1 MCEFISWIEYRGEVV
16 YLTDEDLNTEKG
28 KELLNYIQDPNDICG
43 HGAIRYFYDIP
54 CGQGTDREV
63 TNLSSPDKLPQEIVK
78 AVKEGRMSA
87 IGYSETLLNNKG
99 LKKLEAIEQP
109 TLEKYEAIK
118 EIAWKKYEAIK
129 EIAWK
134 KYKAI
139 ERPAWEKFEAIE
151 QSALEKYEYEA
162 TKETAYKKYD
172 AKVDSARKK
181 YYATE
186 RSAYKKYEAI
196 KEIAYKKYKAI
207 EQPAFE
213 EYKATKQTTFWKV
226 FKDKKNRQK
235 AWR

>member
-118 EIAWKKYEAIK
+118 EIAWKKY
-129 EIAWK
+129 
-134 KYKAI
+134 KAI